1 MKEDTTCPQHQGWNR
16 PDLIRTSSPW

>member
-16 PDLIRTSSPW
+16 PDFIRTSSPW